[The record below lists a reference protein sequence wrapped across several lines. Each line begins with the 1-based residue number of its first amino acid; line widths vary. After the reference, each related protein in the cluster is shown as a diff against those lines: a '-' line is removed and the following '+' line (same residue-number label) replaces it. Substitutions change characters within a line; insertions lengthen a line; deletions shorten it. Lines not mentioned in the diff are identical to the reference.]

1 MKTDILLREY
11 EDHLRATE
19 RVADLTLETYIIE
32 IRALKKWCDSA
43 ECSLLHLRPVDIVA
57 YLSYRQINGTE
68 GRTLSKTI
76 SALRSFYSFLVRDE
90 YRRDNPA
97 QMIDL
102 PKRSIPLPEVLSRN
116 DVEKFFRYIG
126 SDSLYDL
133 RDRTLFEVI
142 YSCGLRVSEVA
153 ELKVSNIFLEEGL
166 LRVYGK
172 GGRERIVPVGE
183 QALSRL
189 KTYLTEVRPKLLKP
203 GKKTG
208 HLFLSM
214 RGTGLS
220 RKGIWK
226 RFKEICT
233 KAGLDAKVHTLRHSF
248 ATHLLQGGADL
259 RSVQEL
265 LGHVDIGTTQI
276 YTHIENHELAGV
288 HANFHP
294 RGAKAGERKMPYSSS
309 GGEE

>member
-1 MKTDILLREY
+1 MKTEIILREY

-19 RVADLTLETYIIE
+19 RVATLTLETYLIE
-32 IRALKKWCDSA
+32 IRALKNWCDAA
-43 ECSLLHLRPVDIVA
+43 ECSLMHMRPVDIVA
-57 YLSYRQINGTE
+57 YLSYRQINGIE
-68 GRTLSKTI
+68 GRTLSKSI

-90 YRRDNPA
+90 YRQDNPA
-97 QMIDL
+97 QLIDL
-102 PKRSIPLPEVLSRN
+102 PRRAIPLPEVLSREE
-116 DVEKFFRYIG
+116 VERFFYYIG

-142 YSCGLRVSEVA
+142 YSCGLRISEVA
-153 ELKVSNIFLEEGL
+153 ELKLSNIFPEEGL

-172 GGRERIVPVGE
+172 GGRERIIPIGE
-183 QALSRL
+183 EALERIE
-189 KTYLTEVRPKLLKP
+189 TYISEVRPRLLKP

-276 YTHIENHELAGV
+276 YTHVENRELAGI
-288 HANFHP
+288 HADFHP
-294 RGAKAGERKMPYSSS
+294 RGAEAGREEKPYSNA
-309 GGEE
+309 GGEI